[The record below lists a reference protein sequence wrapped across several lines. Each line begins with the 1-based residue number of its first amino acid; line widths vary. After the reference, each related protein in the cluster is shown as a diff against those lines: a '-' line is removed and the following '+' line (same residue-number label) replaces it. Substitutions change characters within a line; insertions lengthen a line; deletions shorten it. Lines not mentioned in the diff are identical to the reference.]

1 MAYIKPAHKFAFEQE
16 EDDMGFNPSNPIVTF
31 KIMMSFNKEDL
42 VLKALKEMNQYI
54 LNKLAFS
61 VTG

>member
-1 MAYIKPAHKFAFEQE
+1 
-16 EDDMGFNPSNPIVTF
+16 MGFNPSNPIVTF
-31 KIMMSFNKEDL
+31 KKMISFNKEDL